1 MIIIACTLIL
11 VLGAKESSL
20 FNMII
25 TIFNICLI
33 IFIIILG
40 STHVDTDNY
49 TPFFPT
55 GMQGMFVGAGMVFF
69 SYIGFDAVTTLAGEV
84 KNPKR
89 DMPIGIVGTLLI
101 ATVLYIGV
109 SIGKSKNI
117 FIFIFIFNKISQL

>member
-1 MIIIACTLIL
+1 MIIACTLIL
-11 VLGAKESSL
+11 VLGAKESSR

-25 TIFNICLI
+25 TVFNICLI
-33 IFIIILG
+33 VFIIILG
-40 STHVDTDNY
+40 GTEVNADNY

-84 KNPKR
+84 KNPQR

-109 SIGKSKNI
+109 AIGEQI
-117 FIFIFIFNKISQL
+117 